1 MTAIDHIDYHPSQR
15 QNTTRVKRSDMY
27 SLYGQYRAQTRT
39 LTPSEENF
47 LDYFLKA
54 LHKINPSLHNSLA
67 HMKRF
72 GIFTWILGWGVYSNV
87 QSISKIKDNLHTL
100 QKQNKLQ
107 DEQIKCLA
115 KFLNLTMHQVSR
127 HSEMLY
133 EMDTK
138 IFVINKT
145 LHHIMWNIDA
155 ICYEAN
161 MLHHFQTRIHRVQMS
176 LYALRG
182 DTKSLYEYMRTLAS
196 QELNPMIIPPDILK
210 TILHKIEDDI
220 RANARLKL
228 CEDPETNIWSYYGTV
243 KLTPIVLQDYLMLIL
258 TVPLVDQSLHMNL
271 YEVYNLPMLHPTLSV
286 PVQYELE
293 GPYLATMMDGMFIS
307 LSTVLDVRLCLVTN
321 GHLCMFDQ
329 ALYPVD
335 NMEWCI
341 YALFINDNHQIKKN
355 CFLKLLNRTTNL
367 AYSLDG
373 YL

>member
-1 MTAIDHIDYHPSQR
+1 MYKVFHAVFKKFLTAIDHIDYHPSQR

-39 LTPSEENF
+39 LTPSEENI

-155 ICYEAN
+155 N
-161 MLHHFQTRIHRVQMS
+161 ML
-176 LYALRG
+176 
-182 DTKSLYEYMRTLAS
+182 
-196 QELNPMIIPPDILK
+196 
-210 TILHKIEDDI
+210 
-220 RANARLKL
+220 
-228 CEDPETNIWSYYGTV
+228 
-243 KLTPIVLQDYLMLIL
+243 
-258 TVPLVDQSLHMNL
+258 
-271 YEVYNLPMLHPTLSV
+271 
-286 PVQYELE
+286 
-293 GPYLATMMDGMFIS
+293 
-307 LSTVLDVRLCLVTN
+307 
-321 GHLCMFDQ
+321 
-329 ALYPVD
+329 
-335 NMEWCI
+335 
-341 YALFINDNHQIKKN
+341 
-355 CFLKLLNRTTNL
+355 
-367 AYSLDG
+367 
-373 YL
+373 